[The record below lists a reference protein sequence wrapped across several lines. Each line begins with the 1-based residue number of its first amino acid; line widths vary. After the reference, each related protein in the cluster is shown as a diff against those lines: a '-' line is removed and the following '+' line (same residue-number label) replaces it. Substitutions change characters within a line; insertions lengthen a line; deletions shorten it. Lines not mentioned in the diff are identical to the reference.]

1 MNITIIGIGAMGC
14 LFGAYLSRAANVML
28 LGHWPEQVA
37 ALRQNGLRLLGPD
50 GQERHYW
57 LNVTTS
63 ADQSPPADLVLVL
76 VKSYQTGA
84 AATAAAQVLAPEG
97 VVVTLQNG
105 LGNVAQLTA
114 VLDPTRVT
122 LGITAQGA
130 TLLQPGLLRH
140 AGHGPTHLVQTEK
153 TAVPF
158 HQVVQRLAHLLQQ
171 AGLETHLVEDANGLV
186 WGKLAVNAAIN
197 PLTALLNVPN
207 GFLAQNPTARK
218 FMFAAAREAAA
229 VAQGLGITLPYPDAA
244 QRALQVAQ
252 ATAANYSSMCQ
263 DVRRGRPTEIEAIC
277 GNPTQFGPQ
286 DDFDSYPRDLE
297 RDLDTLRQEEV
308 DLVFTPS
315 DKVMYPEGFETA
327 VTVQYL
333 TNRLEGA
340 ARPTH
345 FQGVTTIVAK
355 LFNLIQPRRA
365 YFGQKDAQQTIIL
378 RRMVQ
383 DLNFNLEVII
393 CPTVREADGLA
404 LSSRNKYLNPAQ
416 RQAATVLYRALQA
429 AQTAYDSGERR
440 GQPLRQIMTE
450 TVTAEP
456 LARLEYVSVAH
467 PHTLFELDDINGDAL
482 LSLAVRIGNTR
493 LIDNILLPQ

>member
-14 LFGAYLSRAANVML
+14 LFGVYLSRAANVTL

-37 ALRQNGLRLLGPD
+37 ALRQDGLRLLGPE
-50 GQERHYW
+50 GQTSHYW

-63 ADQSPPADLVLVL
+63 ADQAPAADLVLIL

-84 AATAAAQVLAPEG
+84 AATAAAQVLAPDG

-105 LGNVAQLTA
+105 LGNVEQLTA

-130 TLLQPGLLRH
+130 TLLQPGRLRH
-140 AGHGPTHLVQTEK
+140 AGHGPTHLVQTEQ
-153 TAVPF
+153 TAVPLR
-158 HQVVQRLAHLLQQ
+158 HLAQLLQQ

-263 DVRRGRPTEIEAIC
+263 DVQRGRPTEIEAIC
-277 GNPTQFGPQ
+277 GSIVRYGRQLGLPTP
-286 DDFDSYPRDLE
+286 
-297 RDLDTLRQEEV
+297 V
-308 DLVFTPS
+308 
-315 DKVMYPEGFETA
+315 
-327 VTVQYL
+327 
-333 TNRLEGA
+333 N
-340 ARPTH
+340 
-345 FQGVTTIVAK
+345 
-355 LFNLIQPRRA
+355 
-365 YFGQKDAQQTIIL
+365 
-378 RRMVQ
+378 
-383 DLNFNLEVII
+383 
-393 CPTVREADGLA
+393 
-404 LSSRNKYLNPAQ
+404 Q
-416 RQAATVLYRALQA
+416 R
-429 AQTAYDSGERR
+429 
-440 GQPLRQIMTE
+440 
-450 TVTAEP
+450 
-456 LARLEYVSVAH
+456 
-467 PHTLFELDDINGDAL
+467 L
-482 LSLAVRIGNTR
+482 LSLIRSI
-493 LIDNILLPQ
+493 P